1 MTFKKSLYI
10 TVFLI
15 PMFSKLCF
23 CQDNKG
29 FFTGGSFGLQ
39 FGTITLIDVQP
50 IFGYKFNKHLAAG
63 IGGTYKHYRYKNY
76 YYIHGDYYDL
86 KSKIYGGSIFSRY
99 YLSSENVD
107 FFNNLFIHAEYEL
120 VQFHYK
126 TYYIDNLDVKSAN
139 KTKNIGSILAGL
151 GYRQLIGRNAYMNI
165 MVLWNLNETVYSP
178 YSNPVIEA
186 GFDIGL

>member
-1 MTFKKSLYI
+1 MKFKKTPYI
-10 TVFLI
+10 AVFLLF
-15 PMFSKLCF
+15 MLSNHCFSQNK
-23 CQDNKG
+23 KG

-50 IFGYKFNKHLAAG
+50 IFGYKFNEHLAAG
-63 IGGTYKHYRYKNY
+63 IGGTYKHYRYQDY
-76 YYIHGDYYDL
+76 YYISGDYYDL

-99 YLSSENVD
+99 YLSSENVE
-107 FFNNLFIHAEYEL
+107 FLNNLFIQAEYEL

-126 TYYIDNLDVKSAN
+126 SYYIDNFNVKSAN
-139 KTKNIGSILAGL
+139 KTKNIGSILTGL

>member
-1 MTFKKSLYI
+1 MKFKKSHYI
-10 TVFLI
+10 AVLLTFIFSI
-15 PMFSKLCF
+15 PCFS
-23 CQDNKG
+23 QDEKG

-50 IFGYKFNKHLAAG
+50 IFGYKFNEHLAAG
-63 IGGTYKHYRYKNY
+63 IGGTYKHYRYKDY
-76 YYIHGDYYDL
+76 YYIKGNYYDL

-99 YLSSENVD
+99 YISSENVE
-107 FFNNLFIHAEYEL
+107 FLNNLFIHAEYEL

-126 TYYIDNLDVKSAN
+126 AYYIDNYNVKSRN
-139 KTKNIGSILAGL
+139 QTKHIVSILTGL

-178 YSNPVIEA
+178 YSNPVLKA